1 MEVWTRGGGADEAQD
16 CGPPTSL
23 ILERV
28 GHSKSIFDE
37 SALPPVDEEEG
48 DRAALLGHARAPRAA
63 HAPPSAHERALW
75 HWVNVVDMDGFL
87 KEIYEYYMGQGYTS
101 IVLGRVLSVLT
112 CAFVVV
118 FAAFLGGCID
128 YSAIRMGGTLHEAL
142 VGQCFARVSTLSIA
156 SVAVVGMVCA
166 WQAVI
171 FGSSLKRLAALR
183 DIYTHLFDIPE
194 DDLVSI
200 PWEEVVTRLQR
211 LAEAHPCAAHHEGV
225 SFDALSVA
233 HRIMRQENFLI
244 ALEDH
249 GILCAEVPL
258 PTHSAFVHSA
268 LGALFPR
275 LSRALEWNLR
285 FCLLGFAFNA
295 SGQFQPHLLEAQHRA
310 ESIARYGLVLMQCAP
325 PLFVHGPGECG
336 AGPVPGRVPSRVLL
350 LSVL

>member
-1 MEVWTRGGGADEAQD
+1 M
-16 CGPPTSL
+16 
-23 ILERV
+23 
-28 GHSKSIFDE
+28 
-37 SALPPVDEEEG
+37 
-48 DRAALLGHARAPRAA
+48 
-63 HAPPSAHERALW
+63 
-75 HWVNVVDMDGFL
+75 
-87 KEIYEYYMGQGYTS
+87 
-101 IVLGRVLSVLT
+101 
-112 CAFVVV
+112 
-118 FAAFLGGCID
+118 
-128 YSAIRMGGTLHEAL
+128 
-142 VGQCFARVSTLSIA
+142 STLSIA
-156 SVAVVGMVCA
+156 SLAVVGMVCA

-285 FCLLGFAFNA
+285 FCLLG
-295 SGQFQPHLLEAQHRA
+295 
-310 ESIARYGLVLMQCAP
+310 
-325 PLFVHGPGECG
+325 
-336 AGPVPGRVPSRVLL
+336 
-350 LSVL
+350 LSLIHI